1 MATQVLT
8 DVPAADVDQVVATF
22 KAEGATTVTK
32 ELQPNGKYKVTA
44 TFP

>member
-1 MATQVLT
+1 MEPQVLT
-8 DVPAADVDQVVATF
+8 DVPAEEVDQVVSDF
-22 KAEGATTVTK
+22 EAEGATVTK